1 MRLGIDFGTTHT
13 VIALVDRGNYPIAS
27 FEWGDAFPS
36 VIAIRARD
44 GEVRY
49 GHDAEEVASDP
60 EFTMFRSFKRLVQD
74 AGPLS
79 ELVVGA
85 TTFRIAELF
94 AGYLARL
101 KKALL
106 EESNAGLEGET
117 LEAAVSVPAHATS
130 DQRFLTLDAFR
141 RAGFEVLALLNEPS
155 AAGFEYGHRFRRTL
169 TSRREHVLVYDLGG
183 GTFDASLVHMSGLAN
198 EVVASAG
205 IARLGGDDFDAAI
218 LALALA
224 KAGVGPI
231 DEAIRP
237 ALLEQ
242 VRHPK
247 EALVPQ
253 SRKLV
258 VDLSP
263 IGHEPITLS
272 LEDVNEVCAPLVDRT
287 LAVIDSVLSAP
298 RGTSEEG
305 LSAKDLAGLYVVG
318 GASSLPLVGKR
329 LREIYGQPRVK
340 RSPHPHAATAIGLAC
355 FLDEGAGFTLTDCL
369 TRHFGV
375 FRETDGGREVSFDPI
390 FAKDTKLPSPREPEI
405 VTTRRYRPM
414 HDIGRFRFVECT
426 ELRDGRPDGLVSPWD
441 DVVFAFDPALRDH
454 PDLATLPAQRFERE
468 GPEIEERFECDA
480 SGLFRVTLTCL
491 EDGYAR
497 SYRIARHSHL

>member
-1 MRLGIDFGTTHT
+1 MRVGVDFGTTHT
-13 VIALVDRGNYPIAS
+13 VVTMVDRGNYPVVG
-27 FEWGDAFPS
+27 FEGGDPYPS
-36 VIAIRARD
+36 LVALLPT
-44 GEVRY
+44 GELRY
-49 GHDAEEVASDP
+49 GFDAAAVRHEPGVR
-60 EFTMFRSFKRLVQD
+60 TFRSFKRLLAD
-74 AGPLS
+74 AGPRTAVEVGGRPFPLLDLLTGFLS
-79 ELVVGA
+79 RVREDLVS
-85 TTFRIAELF
+85 R
-94 AGYLARL
+94 
-101 KKALL
+101 
-106 EESNAGLEGET
+106 SNASVAEGEP
-117 LEAAVSVPAHATS
+117 LEAAVSVPANSSSA
-130 DQRFLTLDAFR
+130 QRFLTLEAFR
-141 RAGFEVLALLNEPS
+141 AAGFSPVALLNEPS

-318 GASSLPLVGKR
+318 GASSLPLVGKW